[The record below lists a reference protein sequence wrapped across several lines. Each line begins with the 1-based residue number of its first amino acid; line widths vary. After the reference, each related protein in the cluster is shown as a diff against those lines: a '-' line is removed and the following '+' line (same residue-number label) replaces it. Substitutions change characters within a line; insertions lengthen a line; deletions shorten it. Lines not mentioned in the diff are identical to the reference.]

1 VKNNHSPDGAE
12 RPETKYVGP
21 KLIVSYLYSPD
32 GATIS
37 LWQRHIGW
45 MSQIFPT
52 PSHLAPSLEVT
63 PFEFME
69 KLHGSQN

>member
-1 VKNNHSPDGAE
+1 LARFTECPVKHNH
-12 RPETKYVGP
+12 
-21 KLIVSYLYSPD
+21 SPD

-45 MSQIFPT
+45 MSQMFPT
-52 PSHLAPSLEVT
+52 SSHLSPLFGVT

-69 KLHGSQN
+69 KLYGSWN

>member
-1 VKNNHSPDGAE
+1 MSPDDL
-12 RPETKYVGP
+12 RLNNYIGP
-21 KLIVSYLYSPD
+21 KFIVSYLYSPD

-37 LWQRHIGW
+37 LWQRRIGW

-52 PSHLAPSLEVT
+52 PPHLAPSFGGT

-69 KLHGSQN
+69 KLYGLWN

>member
-1 VKNNHSPDGAE
+1 MPPDDLRLNIIGD
-12 RPETKYVGP
+12 
-21 KLIVSYLYSPD
+21 KLIMPYLYSPD

-45 MSQIFPT
+45 MSEIFPT
-52 PSHLAPSLEVT
+52 PSFSALIRGT

-69 KLHGSQN
+69 KLYGLWN